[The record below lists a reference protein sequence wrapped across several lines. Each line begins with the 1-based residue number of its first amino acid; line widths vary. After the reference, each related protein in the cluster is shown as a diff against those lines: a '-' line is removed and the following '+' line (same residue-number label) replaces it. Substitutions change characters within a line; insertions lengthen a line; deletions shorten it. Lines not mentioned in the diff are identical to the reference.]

1 MKKIVKFSA
10 TWCGPCKVFAK
21 TFNELEQDEDL
32 KDYSFKQVDVDEDEE
47 MLSVKY
53 SVRGVPTVLVLDE
66 NDELITRIVGNIPK
80 EQAKKMILGQ

>member
-10 TWCGPCKVFAK
+10 TWCGPCQAFAK
-21 TFNELEQDEDL
+21 TFHELEQDEDL

>member
-21 TFNELEQDEDL
+21 TFHELEQDEEL